1 MKNLKVLF
9 TVLCVAC
16 ACLNTTDILAAIS
29 GTWTE
34 TAFSDIP
41 NGATI
46 IIASNT
52 DKALPSDATTAS
64 PTQVAI
70 TITGT
75 AGNLTIVPTDK
86 TLDDLVWTIDNSTSS
101 AVKFITYGTTNCYL
115 RLSSTSSNTALRV
128 ATTNSNNT
136 FTMGSN
142 GKLLKLSTANR
153 YVGIYSSGSDWR
165 TYNSESATNYGST
178 SLKFYVL
185 NSGSSGSTETTY
197 SVTFNTGTNG
207 TCSTKSLTEAST
219 GSGVT
224 LPNCTLNT
232 GYTFVGWATTSS
244 ATKADAGAAGVNYK
258 PNSNCTLYAVYSANQ
273 ITWTITF
280 TDKMHS
286 TTIPSQT
293 VSDGGTF
300 TFPSVEDKTKEAGT
314 CAGEH
319 YHFVG
324 WLPSTHTATSIT
336 DKDLYTAGTTSPAI
350 TADATYYAVWAK
362 ETEQ

>member
-52 DKALPSDATTAS
+52 DKALPSGATTAS

-86 TLDDLVWTIDNSTSS
+86 TLDDLVWTIDNSMSS

-165 TYNSESATNYGST
+165 TYNSESAANYGST

-185 NSGSSGSTETTY
+185 NSGSSGSTETTV
-197 SVTFNTGTNG
+197 SFDPN
-207 TCSTKSLTEAST
+207 T
-219 GSGVT
+219 GSGSIDAMTGAANETIT
-224 LPNCTLNT
+224 LPDGSTFTNS
-232 GYTFVGWATTSS
+232 GYTFIGWNTAKDGSGTFYAPATEFTIPAS
-244 ATKADAGAAGVNYK
+244 DI
-258 PNSNCTLYAVYSANQ
+258 TLYAVWGFTIIWSLGGDEYAEGNPTTSVKSGERVTTLPTPPDGNAIGSCAN
-273 ITWTITF
+273 TF
-280 TDKMHS
+280 MGWSTHNLGSETGQGDPGDLF
-286 TTIPSQT
+286 TTIEGSP
-293 VSDGGTF
+293 V
-300 TFPSVEDKTKEAGT
+300 
-314 CAGEH
+314 
-319 YHFVG
+319 
-324 WLPSTHTATSIT
+324 IT
-336 DKDLYTAGTTSPAI
+336 RNTI
-350 TADATYYAVWAK
+350 FYAVFA
-362 ETEQ
+362 TGTAN